1 MYIDESDIKALKLRS
16 KVTYCKVEILNSD
29 YKTIDM
35 LEGSILSG
43 NYSINSES
51 TVRRTCNITMVLNK
65 KSIFNESLY
74 YNNFLKVYLGFNS
87 IKNNI
92 ILYYCMG
99 IYAFEKE
106 SFKYDPS
113 TNEVSF
119 DLSDLCSLLDNDHY
133 GTDYGALSTSI
144 YATDPK
150 TGERLTGERVI
161 LQNIV
166 KNLLK
171 DFSDN
176 NQCLG
181 KPKINFNNCRISPIG
196 RANGRGDNYKELGYS
211 YPWNELP
218 YDLDFSAD
226 SSLLDKLTQIKDLYG
241 VYEFFFDV
249 DGVFIFQEIPH
260 TDDDMIALDN
270 DIVSDLVLSESTD
283 RNIYDVKNVVEVW
296 GKSVDINKEYRMAE
310 GTYNAST
317 GVYSVTINDYI
328 ESGYADGLKL
338 ALKVDKGNS
347 ADVSYININNLGNKK
362 IIDKLT
368 GEPFKP
374 NQFRDGITY
383 IFEYSTNI
391 DIPNGGFYYVSS
403 YQVHAVAI
411 MTNGEAKLNE
421 SYYKEKYNTDNIVFI
436 TDKDNKYCIEY
447 VGEIRKKYSGDKY
460 ANLESDVLAADYA
473 KSKLEQLCRKTTS
486 LSLEMIVVPWLDVNQ
501 KIEYKT
507 QSSNE
512 IKTYI
517 TKSISGDLLSGK
529 MSVNLM
535 EFYPTLDVE

>member
-1 MYIDESDIKALKLRS
+1 MYIDESDIKALRLKS
-16 KVTYCKVEILNSD
+16 KVAYCKVEILNSD

-51 TVRRTCNITMVLNK
+51 AIRRTCNITMVLNK
-65 KSIFNESLY
+65 KSVFNETLY

-87 IKNNI
+87 IKNNN

-119 DLSDLCSLLDNDHY
+119 SLSDLCSLLDNEHY
-133 GTDYGALSTSI
+133 GTDYGALSSSI
-144 YATDPK
+144 YATNPE
-150 TGERLTGERVI
+150 TGEREI

-166 KNLLK
+166 KKLLK
-171 DFSDN
+171 DFSEN

-181 KPKINFNNCRISPIG
+181 KPKINFNNSRISPIG
-196 RANGRGDNYKELGYS
+196 RTNGRGDDYKKLGYE
-211 YPWNELP
+211 YRWDELP

-249 DGVFIFQEIPH
+249 DGNFIFHEMPH
-260 TDDDMIALDN
+260 TDDDMVALDN
-270 DIVSDLVLSESTD
+270 DIVSELVLSESTD
-283 RNIYDVKNVVEVW
+283 RNIYDVKNVIEVW

-310 GTYNAST
+310 GTYNTSS
-317 GVYSVTINDYI
+317 GVYNVNIDNYA

-338 ALKVDKGNS
+338 ALKADKDNS
-347 ADVSYININNLGNKK
+347 ADVSYININNLGAKK

-368 GEPFKP
+368 GKP
-374 NQFRDGITY
+374 IKANEFRGGITY

-403 YQVHAVAI
+403 YQIHAVAI

-421 SYYKEKYNTDNIVFI
+421 SHYKEKYSTDNIVFI

-460 ANLESDVLAADYA
+460 ANLEYGTLAADYA
-473 KSKLEQLCRKTTS
+473 KSKLEQLCCKTTS

-507 QSSNE
+507 QNSNE

-535 EFYPTLDVE
+535 EFYPTLDVD

>member
-1 MYIDESDIKALKLRS
+1 MYIDESDIKALRLKS
-16 KVTYCKVEILNSD
+16 KVAYCKVEILNSD

-51 TVRRTCNITMVLNK
+51 AIRRTCNITMVLNK
-65 KSIFNESLY
+65 KSVFNETLY

-87 IKNNI
+87 IKNNN

-119 DLSDLCSLLDNDHY
+119 SLSDLCSLLDNEHY
-133 GTDYGALSTSI
+133 GTDYGALSSSI
-144 YATDPK
+144 YAINPK
-150 TGERLTGERVI
+150 TGEREI

-166 KNLLK
+166 KKLLK
-171 DFSDN
+171 EFSEN

-196 RANGRGDNYKELGYS
+196 RANGRGDDYEKLGYE
-211 YPWNELP
+211 YRWDELP

-226 SSLLDKLTQIKDLYG
+226 SSFLDKLTQIKDLYG

-249 DGVFIFQEIPH
+249 DGNFIFQEIPH
-260 TDDDMIALDN
+260 TDDDMVALDN
-270 DIVSDLVLSESTD
+270 DIVSELVLSESTD
-283 RNIYDVKNVVEVW
+283 RNIYDVKNVIEVW
-296 GKSVDINKEYRMAE
+296 GKSVDISKEYRMAE
-310 GTYNAST
+310 GTYNTSS
-317 GVYSVTINDYI
+317 GVYNVNIDNYA

-338 ALKVDKGNS
+338 ALKVDKKNS
-347 ADVSYININNLGNKK
+347 ADVSYININNLGAKK

-368 GEPFKP
+368 GEPIKADE
-374 NQFRDGITY
+374 FRDGITY

-391 DIPNGGFYYVSS
+391 DVPNGGFYYVCS
-403 YQVHAVAI
+403 YQIHAIAI
-411 MTNGEAKLNE
+411 MTNGDAKLNE

-529 MSVNLM
+529 MSVSLM
-535 EFYPTLDVE
+535 EFYPTLDVD